1 MNNKYSGMT
10 VNERLFNANLL
21 SAFDTA
27 AKKRDRKKMIEILVK
42 VEFTDPQ
49 AQETTD
55 TILKNPSMYN
65 Y

>member
-1 MNNKYSGMT
+1 MNNNYSGMT
-10 VNERLFNANLL
+10 VNERLFSANLL

-27 AKKRDRKKMIEILVK
+27 AKNRDREKMVEILLK
-42 VEFTDPQ
+42 VELTESQ

-55 TILKNPSMYN
+55 TILENPEMYG